1 MRGAGIQASSSKIRI
16 RPIAVVHGHIRYDC
30 NVQKAEV
37 QGGCQKAAQQRYCLL
52 HHAHIMQITGES
64 YRLKDKRKAS
74 EAQKRA
80 PATA

>member
-1 MRGAGIQASSSKIRI
+1 
-16 RPIAVVHGHIRYDC
+16 
-30 NVQKAEV
+30 VQKAEV

-64 YRLKDKRKAS
+64 YQLKDKRKAS